1 MRTAARDVDLN
12 AKAKYQRV
20 QNFML
25 SYEQRLAGEPAW
37 ALREGGG
44 HFGGASSVHQA
55 LEKITRR
62 LEELRVPYVI
72 AGGMALFFLGYRRFT
87 EHVDI
92 VVTAEGLRR
101 LHEHLEGLGYLPLFP
116 GSRGLRD
123 VENGVRI
130 EFLVTGEFP
139 GDGKPKPVAFP
150 APEDAA
156 IETAGPRILGL
167 AKLVELKLAAG
178 TAPGRRKDLG
188 DVQELIKLLRLPAEF
203 ASRLHPSVQEQYR
216 ELWVEAQPS
225 APPA

>member
-1 MRTAARDVDLN
+1 
-12 AKAKYQRV
+12 
-20 QNFML
+20 ML
-25 SYEQRLAGEPAW
+25 SYEQRLKGEPAW
-37 ALREGGG
+37 ALREGSE
-44 HFGGASSVHQA
+44 HFGGASSVHKA

-72 AGGMALFFLGYRRFT
+72 AGGMALFFHGYRRFT
-87 EHVDI
+87 EDVDI

-156 IETAGPRILGL
+156 IEMAGLRILGL
-167 AKLVELKLAAG
+167 AKLVELKLASG
-178 TAPGRRKDLG
+178 TTPGRRKDLG
-188 DVQELIKLLRLPAEF
+188 DVQELIKLLQLPAAYAE
-203 ASRLHPSVQEQYR
+203 RLHPSVQEKYR
-216 ELWVEAQPS
+216 ELWAEAQLS
-225 APPA
+225 PPPT

>member
-1 MRTAARDVDLN
+1 
-12 AKAKYQRV
+12 
-20 QNFML
+20 ML
-25 SYEQRLAGEPAW
+25 SYEQRLEDEPAW
-37 ALREGGG
+37 ALREGSE
-44 HFGGASSVHQA
+44 HFSGASSVHKA

-72 AGGMALFFLGYRRFT
+72 AGGMALFFHGYRRFT
-87 EHVDI
+87 EDVDI

-139 GDGKPKPVAFP
+139 GDGKPKAVAFP

-156 IETAGPRILGL
+156 IEMAGLRILGL
-167 AKLVELKLAAG
+167 AKLVELKLASGA
-178 TAPGRRKDLG
+178 APGRRKDLG
-188 DVQELIKLLRLPAEF
+188 DVQELIKLLQLPSGFAE
-203 ASRLHPSVQEQYR
+203 RLHPSVQEKYL
-216 ELWVEAQPS
+216 ELWAEAQAS
-225 APPA
+225 PPQT

>member
-1 MRTAARDVDLN
+1 
-12 AKAKYQRV
+12 
-20 QNFML
+20 ML
-25 SYEQRLAGEPAW
+25 SYEQRLEDEPGW
-37 ALREGGG
+37 ALREGSE
-44 HFGGASSVHQA
+44 HFSGASSVHKA

-72 AGGMALFFLGYRRFT
+72 AGGMALFFHGYRRFT
-87 EHVDI
+87 EDVDI

-139 GDGKPKPVAFP
+139 GDGKPKAVAFP

-156 IETAGPRILGL
+156 IEMAGLRILGL
-167 AKLVELKLAAG
+167 AKLVELKLASGA
-178 TAPGRRKDLG
+178 APGRRKDLG
-188 DVQELIKLLRLPAEF
+188 DVQELIKLLRLPSGFAE
-203 ASRLHPSVQEQYR
+203 RLHPSVQEKYL
-216 ELWVEAQPS
+216 ELWAEAQS
-225 APPA
+225 SPPQT